1 MRRPPISGL
10 LHFRQTAR
18 ELASIIRWCRENGGG
33 AVGLGGTSLGALTAQ
48 VVAER
53 MGTWPD
59 AARPDALMLVT
70 TTDQVSALTFNSSL
84 AAISG
89 LDTAARRA
97 GWTANEIAELARF
110 TDSNGR
116 PPLDPARI
124 VLLIGTRDDVT
135 PYDGG
140 QRMAANWRIPAE
152 NLFVRE
158 QGHFSAAIGL
168 EADPAPFIRT
178 IDLLKRQ
185 FGR

>member
-1 MRRPPISGL
+1 MSAWP
-10 LHFRQTAR
+10 
-18 ELASIIRWCRENGGG
+18 AS
-33 AVGLGGTSLGALTAQ
+33 AK
-48 VVAER
+48 
-53 MGTWPD
+53 
-59 AARPDALMLVT
+59 PDALMLIT
-70 TTDQVSALTFNSSL
+70 TTDRVSSLTFNSSL
-84 AAISG
+84 AAITG
-89 LDTAARRA
+89 LDRAAKLA
-97 GWTANEIAELARF
+97 GWSEAEIAHLAQF
-110 TDSNGR
+110 TDSGEKA
-116 PPLDPARI
+116 PIDPARI

-140 QRMAANWRIPAE
+140 RRMAENWRIPAE